1 MESFWDILYIPLGWL
16 LRVCNAI
23 SPTYL
28 LTLLLFSLLIKII
41 MLPLGYKQH
50 KNSLKQAS
58 FRPKEM
64 AIVKKYQG
72 RNDRT
77 SQQKKQEE
85 IQRLY
90 QDEGFNQFAGC
101 LPMLIQLPIV
111 FCIYQVVT
119 HPLRYI
125 CGLSSEVVA
134 EIRTMAKTAKE
145 IDALNAL
152 RANFDTYKA
161 SIEGFPSDF
170 VISDLP
176 NFSLFGIDL
185 SATPQLGVNWLILIP
200 IFSFLATFFTTK
212 ITKKFMYQSP
222 QVTMQ
227 GQGTSNEN
235 MSLKIMNLIMPLMTA
250 YISFTVPAVIGIYWI
265 YQNLLGIVQ
274 QYALYKLKPYPTF
287 TEEEYK
293 EAERLIMGKKKKQ
306 KYRDKKNL
314 DPNRPRVRS
323 LHHID
328 DEEYNAHVVESDEE
342 KAARQ
347 SSSKTDGDG
356 MLSPFPMKDYS
367 DKKKK

>member
-16 LRVCNAI
+16 MRICNAI

-28 LTLLLFSLLIKII
+28 ITLLLFSLIIKIL

-64 AIVKKYQG
+64 AIVKKYLG

-77 SQQKKQEE
+77 SMQRKQEE

-90 QDEGFNQFAGC
+90 QAEHFNQFAGC
-101 LPMLIQLPIV
+101 LPMLIQLPIIY
-111 FCIYQVVT
+111 CIYQVVT
-119 HPLRYI
+119 NPLRYI
-125 CGLSSEVVA
+125 CDLPSELVA
-134 EIRTMAKTAKE
+134 KIMLKANVTKQ
-145 IDALNAL
+145 IDALGAL
-152 RANFDTYKA
+152 RADFDSFRA
-161 SIEGFPSDF
+161 IEGFPADFALSD
-170 VISDLP
+170 IP
-176 NFSLFGIDL
+176 NFSFLGIDL
-185 SATPQLGVNWLILIP
+185 SATPQAAVNWLLLIP
-200 IFSFLATFFTTK
+200 VFSFLATFFTTK

-222 QVTMQ
+222 QVTLQ
-227 GQGTSNEN
+227 GQGTSNES
-235 MSLKIMNLIMPLMTA
+235 MSMKIMNFIMPLMTA
-250 YISFTVPAVIGIYWI
+250 YISFSVPAVIGIYWI

-274 QYALYKLKPYPTF
+274 QYALFKLKPFPTF

-293 EAERLIMGKKKKQ
+293 DAERLIMGKKKKQ
-306 KYRDKKNL
+306 KYREKKQL
-314 DPNRPRVRS
+314 DPDRPRVRS

-328 DEEYNAHVVESDEE
+328 DEEYNAHVVESMED
-342 KAARQ
+342 KASRQ
-347 SSSKTDGDG
+347 TSDKVDGDG